1 LSVQTT
7 VKTKERPMNQSNTI
21 SIDLAK
27 NVFQVC
33 VVSPDR
39 KVISNKPLSRNKLPE
54 FIDNQP
60 ISIVA
65 MEACYSSHYWAR
77 LFSKMGH
84 DVHMIPAQHVKP
96 FVRGNKN
103 DRNDALAIAEASWRP
118 NLKCVPLKSIEQQD
132 IQALH
137 RIRDKL
143 ISRRTSVVNQVR
155 GLLSEYGVIIPMGLV
170 NFQKHIGSL
179 IDPNEPRLTARMK
192 WQLAESKE
200 EYDHL
205 SRRCLSIEKE
215 LKLYIGDNTLCQRLM
230 TLPGVGLLNATALY
244 ASIGNASQFSN
255 PRELSVWLGLTPKQY
270 ASGEKSFNGGITKR
284 GNSYLRKQLIHG
296 ARSLLHRVNG
306 KTDKLSAW
314 IQQLVERRG
323 KHKAAVA
330 VANRLARLAWIL
342 LHRNE
347 DYRAVPAP

>member
-1 LSVQTT
+1 
-7 VKTKERPMNQSNTI
+7 MQSNTI

-33 VVSPDR
+33 VVSSDR
-39 KVISNKPLSRNKLPE
+39 KVLLNKSFSRHKLPE
-54 FIDNQP
+54 FIANQP
-60 ISIVA
+60 ISVVA

-77 LFSKMGH
+77 LFSQMGH
-84 DVHMIPAQHVKP
+84 DVHIIPAQHVKP

-143 ISRRTSVVNQVR
+143 ISRRTSIVNQVR
-155 GLLSEYGVIIPMGLV
+155 GLLSKYGVIIPIGLA
-170 NFQKHIGSL
+170 NFQKHIVAL
-179 IDPNEPRLTARMK
+179 IDPSEPRLTSRMK
-192 WQLAESKE
+192 QQLADAKE

-215 LKLYIGDNTLCQRLM
+215 LKLYVQSNPLCQRLM
-230 TLPGVGLLNATALY
+230 TLPGVGLLNATALF
-244 ASIGNASQFSN
+244 ASIGNGSQFNN
-255 PRELSVWLGLTPKQY
+255 PRELSVWLGMTPKQY
-270 ASGEKSFNGGITKR
+270 ASGERSMHVGITKR
-284 GNSYLRKQLIHG
+284 GNPYLRKQLIHG
-296 ARSLLHRVNG
+296 ARSLLHRTKG
-306 KTDKLSAW
+306 KTDKLSIW
-314 IQQLVERRG
+314 IQQIVERRG
-323 KHKAAVA
+323 KNKAVVA
-330 VANRLARLAWIL
+330 IANRLARLAWIL

-347 DYRAVPAP
+347 DYRVITA